1 MYPMSADNDASR
13 EGAVGSSEG
22 FIISRTKFEWLQ
34 LLAAIVESSDD
45 AIITK
50 TIEGAVTSWNRGAE
64 RVFGYPA
71 QEMLGQSI
79 FRLACVG
86 GENDMIAVLD
96 QVRRG
101 ERVDHYETMR
111 RRKDG
116 TEIAV
121 SLTVS
126 PMRSSSGEIIG
137 ASKIARDI
145 SGQKQA
151 EKTLRITEKLAAV
164 GRLASSIAHDINN
177 PLAAAINLLF
187 LLENE
192 NLSEEGKHYLATA
205 QRELSRIAHITAQ
218 ALGFYRSR
226 GEPTWLSIATIL
238 DDALTLHHD
247 RCSAVGIEV
256 SRDYDSAPQIF
267 CHPGEL
273 RQVMVNLVGNAL
285 DAMPSGGRLQ
295 LRIRRT
301 TDWIMGRR
309 TLCIAVADTGGGMS
323 AETRRRLFE
332 PFYTTKEGAGSG
344 LGLWVCADILGKYD
358 GRISVRSNNAAG
370 RNGSVFMLFLPI

>member
-1 MYPMSADNDASR
+1 MSLMSADNDASR
-13 EGAVGSSEG
+13 ESAVGSSDE
-22 FIISRTKFEWLQ
+22 FIVSRTKFEWLQ

-64 RVFGYPA
+64 RVFGYLA

-101 ERVDHYETMR
+101 ERVEHYETMQ

-126 PMRSSSGEIIG
+126 PFRSSSGEIIG

-151 EKTLRITEKLAAV
+151 EKALRTAEKLAAV
-164 GRLASSIAHDINN
+164 GRMACSIAHDINN
-177 PLAAAINLLF
+177 P
-187 LLENE
+187 
-192 NLSEEGKHYLATA
+192 
-205 QRELSRIAHITAQ
+205 
-218 ALGFYRSR
+218 RSR
-226 GEPTWLSIATIL
+226 LQSIFFFSLRTKISRRKEDTTSQPRNANCRASPTLLLRLWVSTAAEENPSGFLSQPFL
-238 DDALTLHHD
+238 MM
-247 RCSAVGIEV
+247 R
-256 SRDYDSAPQIF
+256 SRYTTTDVA
-267 CHPGEL
+267 HWEL
-273 RQVMVNLVGNAL
+273 RCRETTTRPRKSFVVRVN
-285 DAMPSGGRLQ
+285 
-295 LRIRRT
+295 
-301 TDWIMGRR
+301 
-309 TLCIAVADTGGGMS
+309 
-323 AETRRRLFE
+323 
-332 PFYTTKEGAGSG
+332 
-344 LGLWVCADILGKYD
+344 CA
-358 GRISVRSNNAAG
+358 R
-370 RNGSVFMLFLPI
+370 

>member
-1 MYPMSADNDASR
+1 VYLMSVDNPASG
-13 EGAVGSSEG
+13 EGAVGSSEMLL
-22 FIISRTKFEWLQ
+22 ISRAKFERLQ

-64 RVFGYPA
+64 RIFGYPA

-96 QVRRG
+96 HVRRG

-151 EKTLRITEKLAAV
+151 EKNLAN
-164 GRLASSIAHDINN
+164 H
-177 PLAAAINLLF
+177 
-187 LLENE
+187 
-192 NLSEEGKHYLATA
+192 
-205 QRELSRIAHITAQ
+205 
-218 ALGFYRSR
+218 
-226 GEPTWLSIATIL
+226 
-238 DDALTLHHD
+238 
-247 RCSAVGIEV
+247 
-256 SRDYDSAPQIF
+256 
-267 CHPGEL
+267 
-273 RQVMVNLVGNAL
+273 
-285 DAMPSGGRLQ
+285 
-295 LRIRRT
+295 
-301 TDWIMGRR
+301 
-309 TLCIAVADTGGGMS
+309 
-323 AETRRRLFE
+323 
-332 PFYTTKEGAGSG
+332 
-344 LGLWVCADILGKYD
+344 
-358 GRISVRSNNAAG
+358 
-370 RNGSVFMLFLPI
+370 

>member
-1 MYPMSADNDASR
+1 VNLMSIDNAASR
-13 EGAVGSSEG
+13 KGAIGCSEE
-22 FIISRTKFEWLQ
+22 FLISRTKFEWLQ
-34 LLAAIVESSDD
+34 RLAAIVEFSDD

-50 TIEGAVTSWNRGAE
+50 TIEGVVTSWNSGAE
-64 RVFGYPA
+64 RIFGYSA

-86 GENDMIAVLD
+86 GEEDMIAVLD
-96 QVRRG
+96 QIRRG

-116 TEIAV
+116 KEIAV
-121 SLTVS
+121 SLTIS
-126 PMRSSSGEIIG
+126 PMRSFSGEIVG

-145 SGQKQA
+145 SARKQA
-151 EKTLRITEKLAAV
+151 EKAMRIAETLAAV
-164 GRLASSIAHDINN
+164 GRLATSIAHDINN
-177 PLAAAINLLF
+177 PLAAATNLLF

-192 NLSEEGKHYLATA
+192 NLSEEGKHYLETA
-205 QRELSRIAHITAQ
+205 QRELSCISHITAQ

-226 GEPTWLSIATIL
+226 GELIWLSIATIL
-238 DDALTLHHD
+238 DDALVLHHD
-247 RCSAVGIEV
+247 RCSALGIEV

-267 CHPGEL
+267 CRPGEL

-301 TDWIMGRR
+301 TDWIKGGRA
-309 TLCIAVADTGGGMS
+309 LCIAVADTGGGMS
-323 AETRRRLFE
+323 AETRHRLFE
-332 PFYTTKEGAGSG
+332 PFYTTKQGTGSG
-344 LGLWVCADILGKYD
+344 LGLWICADIVGKYN
-358 GRISVRSNNAAG
+358 GRISMRSNHVPG
-370 RNGSVFMLFLPI
+370 RNGSVFLLFLPV

>member
-1 MYPMSADNDASR
+1 MNLMSIDNAASR
-13 EGAVGSSEG
+13 KGAIGCSEE
-22 FIISRTKFEWLQ
+22 FLISRTKFEWLQ
-34 LLAAIVESSDD
+34 RLAAIVEFSDD

-50 TIEGAVTSWNRGAE
+50 TIEGVVTSWNSGAE
-64 RVFGYPA
+64 RIFGYSV

-86 GENDMIAVLD
+86 GEEDMIAVLD
-96 QVRRG
+96 KIRRG

-116 TEIAV
+116 KEIAV
-121 SLTVS
+121 SLTIS
-126 PMRSSSGEIIG
+126 PMRSFSGEIVG

-145 SGQKQA
+145 SARKQA
-151 EKTLRITEKLAAV
+151 EKAMRIAETLAAV
-164 GRLASSIAHDINN
+164 GRLATSIAHDINN
-177 PLAAAINLLF
+177 PLAAATNLLF

-192 NLSEEGKHYLATA
+192 NLSEEGKHYLETA
-205 QRELSRIAHITAQ
+205 QRELSRISHITAQ

-226 GEPTWLSIATIL
+226 GELIWLSIATIL
-238 DDALTLHHD
+238 DDALVLHHD
-247 RCSAVGIEV
+247 RCSALGIEV

-267 CHPGEL
+267 CRPGEL

-301 TDWIMGRR
+301 TDWIKGGRA
-309 TLCIAVADTGGGMS
+309 LCIAVADTGGGMS
-323 AETRRRLFE
+323 AETRHRLFE
-332 PFYTTKEGAGSG
+332 PFYTTKQGTGSG
-344 LGLWVCADILGKYD
+344 LGLWICADIVGKYN
-358 GRISVRSNNAAG
+358 GRISMRSNHVPG
-370 RNGSVFMLFLPI
+370 RSGSVFLLFLPV

>member
-1 MYPMSADNDASR
+1 VYPLSADNDASR
-13 EGAVGSSEG
+13 ESAVGSSDE
-22 FIISRTKFEWLQ
+22 FIISRTTFEWLQ
-34 LLAAIVESSDD
+34 LLAAMVESSDD

-86 GENDMIAVLD
+86 RKNDMIAVLD
-96 QVRRG
+96 QIRRG

-116 TEIAV
+116 MEIPV

-126 PMRSSSGEIIG
+126 PMRSSSGKIIG
-137 ASKIARDI
+137 ASNIARDI

-151 EKTLRITEKLAAV
+151 EKTLRTAEKLAAV
-164 GRLASSIAHDINN
+164 GRLACSIAHDINN

-205 QRELSRIAHITAQ
+205 QRELSRVAHITSQ

-238 DDALTLHHD
+238 DDALTVHHD
-247 RCSAVGIEV
+247 RCSMLGIEV
-256 SRDYDSAPQIF
+256 SRDYDSAPQIL
-267 CHPGEL
+267 CHPEEL
-273 RQVMVNLVGNAL
+273 CQVMVNLVGNAL

-295 LRIRRT
+295 IRIRRT
-301 TDWIMGRR
+301 TDWIMGRGV
-309 TLCIAVADTGGGMS
+309 LCIAVADTGGGMS
-323 AETRRRLFE
+323 AETRHRLFE

-358 GRISVRSNNAAG
+358 GRISVRSNNAVG
-370 RNGSVFMLFLPI
+370 RNGSVFLLFLPI